1 MRLHALSIAAFGPF
15 ADTVEVDF
23 DALADSGLF
32 LLSGATGAGKS
43 SVLDAV
49 CFALYGEVAGDRSSA
64 KRLRCD
70 LAPDGVAPR
79 VVLEVT
85 LSGRRFRLT
94 RSPAW
99 QRPKKRGSGTTPQ
112 QAAVLVEELV
122 GGALQP
128 LTNRLD
134 EAGQLVTELLGMNLS
149 QFTQVVLLPQGR
161 FQDFL
166 RSKSEDRQRL
176 LQQLFRTRR
185 FEAVEHWL
193 RDHRQSLRRAS
204 AARAEELAGLVHR
217 LDEVGG
223 RPLAEQVDESV
234 LVETA
239 DDGRLGSWADGLASV
254 SAATARTAR
263 ASRTERQAGAE
274 AATAELA
281 SGRAVAEAQARH
293 RQAAAELDAL
303 RAEADEIRV
312 RRRTLEAARR
322 ATPVGPLRDRQ
333 HRAEQALESAAL
345 TSDRAL
351 DSVRELVEGEL
362 GPDSLEA
369 ASEAAR
375 EAVVAARSLREVESE
390 LGRLTAEVAAE
401 ESARD
406 RIAARTEELRARAG
420 ELPAAVDA
428 LEAEVAECTAA
439 VGAVAEAD
447 RVIAD
452 LADRV
457 SAATAVERLTRELAE
472 ARDELRAAV
481 DVHQT
486 SREALLALQERR
498 ISGMAAELATG
509 LAVGDD
515 CPVCGSCDHP
525 RPASAAVDAPTAAA
539 EKAARRAVD
548 DADVT
553 RLAHDDRVRTLETR
567 LAVAAE
573 RAGAAPAV
581 EVERSLASVRA
592 ERDRLAALA
601 ALLPG
606 VSASLDSA
614 RAELE
619 RVGVELRESEVQ
631 VGVLTERISAI
642 RERITARRAT
652 LTGRLQG
659 YADVAALVAATDH
672 QAAALGAA
680 LAAWRAH
687 ESARLDQALAGEELE
702 RVAGECGFD
711 DVESAVAAL
720 RSTAEMAGHDAAVAE
735 HDRRRAAAKAWYD
748 DPELTEAAKLPE
760 PDLTA
765 LTERQEA
772 AATALSTAEAAHRLA
787 VERAGRI
794 EALRTQV
801 TDALETWAPV
811 RAAYSLASEMASF
824 AEGKAA
830 DNALQMRLP
839 AYVLSWRLGQVV
851 DAANE
856 RLASMTDQRYALER
870 SDRKGARETRGG
882 LSLVVRDD
890 WSGETRD
897 PVTLSGGETFVVSL
911 ALALGLT
918 DVVTQEAGGAEVGTL
933 FVDEGFGSLDADTL
947 DDVMDTLDALR
958 DGGRV
963 VGIVSH
969 VPELRTRIPA
979 QLHVV
984 KDRSGSTLKIAH
996 ATG

>member
-1 MRLHALSIAAFGPF
+1 MRLHVLSITAFGPF

-64 KRLRCD
+64 RRLRCD
-70 LAPDGVAPR
+70 LAADGVAPR
-79 VVLEVT
+79 VVLDVT
-85 LSGRRFRLT
+85 LGHRRFRLT

-99 QRPKKRGSGTTPQ
+99 HRPKKRGSGTTTQ
-112 QAAVLVEELV
+112 QAAVLVEEWV
-122 GGALQP
+122 DGSLQP

-134 EAGQLVTELLGMNLS
+134 EAGQLVTDLLGMNLP

-185 FEAVEHWL
+185 FESVEHWL
-193 RDHRQSLRRAS
+193 RDHRLSLRRAS
-204 AARAEELAGLVHR
+204 SARAEELAGLIHR

-223 RPLAEQVDESV
+223 RPLAEQVDETL

-239 DDGRLGSWADGLASV
+239 DDGRLARWVDEVAGGSTAAARSARETLAARQAEADS
-254 SAATARTAR
+254 ATAA
-263 ASRTERQAGAE
+263 
-274 AATAELA
+274 LA
-281 SGRAVAEAQARH
+281 SGRTVAEAQARH
-293 RQAAAELDAL
+293 RQAAAELEAL
-303 RAEADEIRV
+303 AAEADDVAV
-312 RRRTLEAARR
+312 RRRTLQAARR
-322 ATPVGPLRDRQ
+322 ATPLGPVRDR
-333 HRAEQALESAAL
+333 HRRAEAVLERVTRDSEPVLAAVRDL
-345 TSDRAL
+345 VDAIDVTSLETAL
-351 DSVRELVEGEL
+351 D
-362 GPDSLEA
+362 
-369 ASEAAR
+369 AAR
-375 EAVVAARSLREVESE
+375 EAAVTARSLWEVESG
-390 LGRLTAEVAAE
+390 LQRLTAEAAAE
-401 ESARD
+401 DSSRARL
-406 RIAARTEELRARAG
+406 AARTATLRARAA
-420 ELPAAVDA
+420 ELPTLVAEAEAAV
-428 LEAEVAECTAA
+428 AEGTAA
-439 VGAVAEAD
+439 EREVAEAD
-447 RVIAD
+447 RIIVE

-457 SAATAVERLTRELAE
+457 SAAVAVDRLTRELAD
-472 ARDELRAAV
+472 ARDELRVAV

-498 ISGMAAELATG
+498 INGMAAELATK

-515 CPVCGSCDHP
+515 CPVCGSCEHP
-525 RPASAAVDAPTAAA
+525 RPASAALDAPTAAA
-539 EKAARRAVD
+539 EKAARRSVD

-553 RLAHDDRVRTLETR
+553 RLAHDDRVRALETR
-567 LAVAAE
+567 LAIAAE
-573 RAGAAPAV
+573 RVGTEPPT
-581 EVERSLASVRA
+581 EVERSLASVRT
-592 ERDRLAALA
+592 ERDRLAAVA
-601 ALLPG
+601 AGLP
-606 VSASLDSA
+606 AATRALDRV
-614 RAELE
+614 RAELDRVGAELRDGEVQLGALSE
-619 RVGVELRESEVQ
+619 RVTGLRDRIAEQRTLLDDLLAGSPDVATLVAVAERRVALLTAALTAWRDRESAARDLDLAAEE
-631 VGVLTERISAI
+631 LTRVAASC
-642 RERITARRAT
+642 
-652 LTGRLQG
+652 GF
-659 YADVAALVAATDH
+659 ADVDA
-672 QAAALGAA
+672 
-680 LAAWRAH
+680 
-687 ESARLDQALAGEELE
+687 
-702 RVAGECGFD
+702 
-711 DVESAVAAL
+711 AVAAL
-720 RSTAEMAGHDAAVAE
+720 RTPAALAGHEAAIAE
-735 HDRRRAAAKAWYD
+735 HDRRRAAAESWYD
-748 DPELTEAAKLPE
+748 DPQLTAAARLPE
-760 PDLTA
+760 PDLTV

-772 AATALSTAEAAHRLA
+772 TAADLGSAEAAHRLA

-801 TDALETWAPV
+801 TDALAAWAPV
-811 RAAYSLASEMASF
+811 RAAYSLAAEVASF

-830 DNALQMRLP
+830 DNALQMRLS

-856 RLASMTDQRYALER
+856 RLATMTDQRYALER

-984 KDRSGSTLKIAH
+984 KDRAGSTLRLSR

>member
-1 MRLHALSIAAFGPF
+1 
-15 ADTVEVDF
+15 
-23 DALADSGLF
+23 
-32 LLSGATGAGKS
+32 
-43 SVLDAV
+43 
-49 CFALYGEVAGDRSSA
+49 
-64 KRLRCD
+64 
-70 LAPDGVAPR
+70 
-79 VVLEVT
+79 
-85 LSGRRFRLT
+85 
-94 RSPAW
+94 
-99 QRPKKRGSGTTPQ
+99 
-112 QAAVLVEELV
+112 
-122 GGALQP
+122 
-128 LTNRLD
+128 
-134 EAGQLVTELLGMNLS
+134 MNLS

-193 RDHRQSLRRAS
+193 RDHRQTLRRTS

-223 RPLAEQVDESV
+223 RPLADQIDEQLLVD
-234 LVETA
+234 TA
-239 DDGRLGSWADGLASV
+239 DDGRLATWADELAV
-254 SAATARTAR
+254 SSASAARTAR
-263 ASRTERQAGAE
+263 SGLVERQAAAE
-274 AATAELA
+274 EANDALA

-293 RQAAAELDAL
+293 QRAADELTAL
-303 RAEADEIRV
+303 AAEADDIAA
-312 RRRTLEAARR
+312 RRRTLAAARR
-322 ATPVGPLRDRQ
+322 AAPVAPVRER
-333 HRAEQALESAAL
+333 HRRAEGAWSRTVQQGEPVLEAAR
-345 TSDRAL
+345 D
-351 DSVRELVEGEL
+351 LVDGEL

-375 EAVVAARSLREVESE
+375 EAAVTARSLREVESG
-390 LGRLTAEVAAE
+390 LHRLTTEIAAE
-401 ESARD
+401 ESERD
-406 RIAARTEELRARAG
+406 RLVTATDALRARAA
-420 ELPAAVDA
+420 ELPAVVAA
-428 LEAEVAECTAA
+428 AEAAVAEYTTA
-439 VGAVAEAD
+439 VGAVTEAD

-452 LADRV
+452 LADRLG
-457 SAATAVERLTRELAE
+457 AATAVGRLTGDLAA
-472 ARDELRAAV
+472 ARDQLRVAV
-481 DVHQT
+481 DEHQT
-486 SREALLALQERR
+486 RREALLVLQERR
-498 ISGMAAELATG
+498 ISGMAAELATK
-509 LAVGDD
+509 LAVGDG
-515 CPVCGSCDHP
+515 CPVCGSCEHP
-525 RPASAAVDAPTAAA
+525 LPASAAVDAPTAAA

-573 RAGAAPAV
+573 RAGAEPPA
-581 EVERSLASVRA
+581 EVERSLTAVRA

-601 ALLPG
+601 ARLPD
-606 VSASLDSA
+606 ASSTLDA
-614 RAELE
+614 TRAELE
-619 RVGVELRESEVQ
+619 RVAADLQDGDLRL
-631 VGVLTERISAI
+631 GVLAERISAL
-642 RERITARRAT
+642 RERLAAQRAT
-652 LTGRLQG
+652 LDDLLDG
-659 YADVAALVAATDH
+659 YADVAVLVEAAERRVATV
-672 QAAALGAA
+672 GAA
-680 LAAWRAH
+680 LTAWRAL
-687 ESARLDQALAGEELE
+687 EAARLDLDRAGEELD
-702 RVAGECGFD
+702 RVADECGFA
-711 DVESAVAAL
+711 DVEYAVAAL
-720 RSTAEMAGHDAAVAE
+720 RPAPELAAHEAAVTE
-735 HDRRRAAAKAWYD
+735 HDRRRAAAEAWYD
-748 DPELTEAAKLPE
+748 DPQLTAAAKLPE
-760 PDLTA
+760 PDLAA
-765 LTERQEA
+765 LGRQQEEA
-772 AATALSTAEAAHRLA
+772 SAGLASAEAAHRLA

-801 TDALETWAPV
+801 TDTLAAWAPV
-811 RAAYSLASEMASF
+811 RSAYTLAAEVASF

-830 DNALQMRLP
+830 DNALQMRLS

-856 RLASMTDQRYALER
+856 RLATMTDQRYGLER
-870 SDRKGARETRGG
+870 SDRRGARETRGG

-984 KDRSGSTLKIAH
+984 KDRAGSTLRLAH